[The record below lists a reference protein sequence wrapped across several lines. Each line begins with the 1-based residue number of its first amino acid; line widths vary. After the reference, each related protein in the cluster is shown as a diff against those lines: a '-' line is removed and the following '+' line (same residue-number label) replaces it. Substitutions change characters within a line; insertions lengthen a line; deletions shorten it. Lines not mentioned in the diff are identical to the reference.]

1 MLVLERKS
9 GQALKFTT
17 STGETVFVKINKVGN
32 GRVSVGIDAPKT
44 VKVLRNELTKAILPG
59 GEPPATSCG
68 D

>member
-1 MLVLERKS
+1 MLVLERKL

-17 STGETVFVKINKVGN
+17 STGETVLVKVNKVGN
-32 GRVSVGIDAPKT
+32 GRVSVCIDAPKT
-44 VKVLRNELTKAILPG
+44 VKVLRNELATAILPD